1 MLHMIPFQNRAWCI
15 SSTTTTRRRAPVS
28 GVRELPKGAFQDVPR
43 VLKTV
48 PNNDRNYRH
57 TDHSLQHLP
66 CGARAHM
73 EKPAH
78 RQRQTSREHTADQP
92 PGLLWSEDC
101 PYAADATPYER
112 AGHLR
117 LELLRAS
124 EGLRSTCNPQG
135 EQYSGTLQLH
145 FFPIYPIFQ

>member
-1 MLHMIPFQNRAWCI
+1 
-15 SSTTTTRRRAPVS
+15 
-28 GVRELPKGAFQDVPR
+28 
-43 VLKTV
+43 
-48 PNNDRNYRH
+48 
-57 TDHSLQHLP
+57 
-66 CGARAHM
+66 M

-117 LELLRAS
+117 LELL
-124 EGLRSTCNPQG
+124 
-135 EQYSGTLQLH
+135 
-145 FFPIYPIFQ
+145 

>member
-1 MLHMIPFQNRAWCI
+1 
-15 SSTTTTRRRAPVS
+15 
-28 GVRELPKGAFQDVPR
+28 
-43 VLKTV
+43 
-48 PNNDRNYRH
+48 
-57 TDHSLQHLP
+57 
-66 CGARAHM
+66 M

-135 EQYSGTLQLH
+135 LAARATRTSQRVAEQRGGHLC
-145 FFPIYPIFQ
+145 